1 MKATLRLTAATTA
14 ILATFV
20 LCTTLQADVIDKL
33 ENADALNLGT
43 SWDGGVVPDANDI
56 ARWPLATS
64 ANMANDIG
72 APWTVGGIVVSNGNG
87 STSYDSKS
95 VTINGSDTLTLGQGG
110 VVFIG
115 KKGLTVNP
123 PISVAADQTWCC
135 QGGGNL
141 IVASSVALNGHT
153 ITLDGSNNK
162 QVKGQFSGSGTFLG
176 KLGQLKMS
184 NGSAASDADLVLY
197 RNSSVSFDTTPAT
210 DGACRFHDIT
220 LVGTGNGDGASV
232 SGTGPTKSSGH
243 DKISGTLS
251 AEAGN
256 GTIHLSPNSSHHLAF
271 EASNVNIGE
280 AGFLHFRGSNLGL
293 HPAAD
298 HVPNSSSILFE
309 TSPSLVGGDGGM
321 GSVTQPILPATVI
334 STNNGDFGY
343 TLATYD
349 STYGIRPLDPD
360 TEYATAL
367 PLGQNTFENVRL
379 VNDGTTGTPLQTL
392 LPDGLTAI
400 NSLMLDVGGANGDG
414 GYILDAATDATPT
427 LRVNSGVVYVRN
439 MKAQPR
445 TTGDEIPFQ
454 NFTLDLNG
462 HRGVFVTRQADQN
475 NMTSKALEL
484 RCPIINDGGE
494 GVNFAS
500 VQGRGFVYLY
510 GTATNSYTGPTRLL
524 NGYLKLMK
532 ANNVQ
537 NVCIPGDLE
546 LYSGTC
552 QNTGNT
558 IPDTSDI
565 RIYGGSLL
573 QKGGASNSGSGTSET
588 FRDLIMHGGSCG
600 LGASGTSSGGT
611 TMRNATLFAGTM
623 TQTRGH
629 RLTMTGTLTLA
640 GGNLIVN
647 RFESASN
654 RALQFLQGG
663 ISITNTPSGAYAPMT
678 FDAGSSTAAPGAKS
692 TLSVGITFVGNAMN
706 DNTTV
711 INAATPG
718 EGIDWAQFL
727 MNGALVFDIGDGV
740 ADIDL
745 RIEPQLL
752 DNGETVGSLVKRG
765 AGTLALVNPGNAY
778 TGGTTIESGIL
789 IADGALA
796 GDLSVASGATF
807 QAGGI
812 GDTGKV
818 ALGGDL
824 TLANGARLRVR
835 HDGTIS
841 TCGTVAGA
849 VTSSGTTY
857 VSIEGADK
865 AALKAGIKFL
875 EASSFIG
882 GFTCTDPKVAVVKRN
897 NGTELWL
904 HAQQHTVIMLK

>member
-1 MKATLRLTAATTA
+1 MKAPLRLTAATTA

-20 LCTTLQADVIDKL
+20 LCTTLQAAVIDKL
-33 ENADALNLGT
+33 DNADALNLGT
-43 SWDGGVVPDANDI
+43 SWDGGVVPGANDT
-56 ARWPLATS
+56 ARWPLAATQNLS
-64 ANMANDIG
+64 TALG
-72 APWTVGGIVVSNGNG
+72 APWAVGGIVVTNGAN
-87 STSYDSKS
+87 STGYNSYN
-95 VTINGSDTLTLGQGG
+95 VTINGPDTLTLGSLGLDYL
-110 VVFIG
+110 G
-115 KKGLTVNP
+115 KKALTVNS
-123 PISVAADQTWCC
+123 PISVAADQTWRC

-162 QVKGQFSGSGTFLG
+162 QVKGPFSGSGTFLG

-439 MKAQPR
+439 MKSKPNTA
-445 TTGDEIPFQ
+445 GDEIPFK

-462 HRGVFVTRQADQN
+462 HRGVFLSRQADNN
-475 NMTSKALEL
+475 NMQYKALEL
-484 RCPIINDGGE
+484 RSPIVNDGGN
-494 GVNFAS
+494 GVNFCS

-510 GTATNSYTGPTRLL
+510 GSAESTYTGPTRLI
-524 NGYLKLMK
+524 NGYLKLAK
-532 ANNVQ
+532 PDSVKNVS
-537 NVCIPGDLE
+537 IPGDLE
-546 LYSGTC
+546 IYSGTC
-552 QNTGNT
+552 QNTGDT
-558 IPDTSDI
+558 IPDSSDI
-565 RIYGGSLL
+565 RIYGGSIN
-573 QKGGASNSGSGTSET
+573 QRAGASNSGSGASET
-588 FRDLIMHGGSCG
+588 FRDLTMYGGSYTMG
-600 LGASGTSSGGT
+600 PGYSGGGST
-611 TMRNATLFAGTM
+611 TMRNAILFG
-623 TQTRGH
+623 
-629 RLTMTGTLTLA
+629 GTLSLSPSHKHIVTGVLTLS
-640 GGNLIVN
+640 GGTITIAKYTDSSH
-647 RFESASN
+647 RT
-654 RALQFLQGG
+654 LQDLQGG
-663 ISITNTPSGAYAPMT
+663 ISITNMPTGAYSPMVFSAGSGAT
-678 FDAGSSTAAPGAKS
+678 VPGAKS
-692 TLSVGITFVGNAMN
+692 TLSVGVTFAGNTTN

-727 MNGALVFDIGDGV
+727 MNGALVFDIGDGA

-745 RIEPQLL
+745 RIEPQLV
-752 DNGETVGSLVKRG
+752 DNGETIGSLTKRG
-765 AGTLALVNPGNAY
+765 GGTLALVNTNLY
-778 TGGTTIESGIL
+778 TGVTSVEAGVL
-789 IADGALA
+789 VADGMLS
-796 GDLSVASGATF
+796 GDVSVANGATF
-807 QAGGI
+807 QAGDF
-812 GDTGKV
+812 GDTGKA
-818 ALGGDL
+818 ALDGDL
-824 TLANGARLRVR
+824 TLAHGARLRVR
-835 HDGTIS
+835 HDGTCA
-841 TCGTVAGA
+841 TLGAVAGSVA
-849 VTSSGTTY
+849 SAGTTY
-857 VSIEGADK
+857 VAVEGVDK
-865 AALKAGIKFL
+865 AAFKTGFKFM
-875 EASSFIG
+875 EASSITGDFV
-882 GFTCTDPKVAVVKRN
+882 CTDPKVSVVKRN
-897 NGTELWL
+897 HGTELWL
-904 HAQQHTVIMLK
+904 RTHECTVIMLQ